1 MCIHAK
7 SMENLRMYALNISVC
22 TTVQIYML
30 HLHVGR
36 FTDFFQRFYND
47 KNHRHS
53 DVTYNHENEL
63 DQSQWKGAL
72 ILELQNLTVHGTI
85 IMSFIIISLK

>member
-7 SMENLRMYALNISVC
+7 SMENLRMYALNISGC

-36 FTDFFQRFYND
+36 FMDFFSVF
-47 KNHRHS
+47 
-53 DVTYNHENEL
+53 T
-63 DQSQWKGAL
+63 
-72 ILELQNLTVHGTI
+72 TI
-85 IMSFIIISLK
+85 RTTDIQMSRIITKMN

>member
-7 SMENLRMYALNISVC
+7 SMENLRMYALNISGC

-36 FTDFFQRFYND
+36 FTDFFLAFLQR
-47 KNHRHS
+47 
-53 DVTYNHENEL
+53 
-63 DQSQWKGAL
+63 
-72 ILELQNLTVHGTI
+72 
-85 IMSFIIISLK
+85 